1 MSGRGGERVV
11 DMEGSLALPR
21 RNGELVFDAPWESR
35 AFGLAVALHE
45 RGEFEWPEFQSR
57 LAEAVAHSDDGPYY
71 RSWVAALERLL
82 LDKGLLER
90 GQLEARAAELEAE
103 TGEEA

>member
-1 MSGRGGERVV
+1 MV
-11 DMEGSLALPR
+11 DMEGPLALPR

-45 RGEFEWPEFQSR
+45 RGAFEWPEFQSR
-57 LAEAVAHSDDGPYY
+57 LAEAVAHSGDGPYY

-82 LDKGLLER
+82 LDKDVLER
-90 GQLEARAAELEAE
+90 RQVEARAAQFEAE
-103 TGEEA
+103 AGEEA

>member
-11 DMEGSLALPR
+11 DMEGSVALPR

-45 RGEFEWPEFQSR
+45 RGAFEWPEFQSR
-57 LAEAVAHSDDGPYY
+57 LAEAVAHSGDGPYY

-90 GQLEARAAELEAE
+90 GQLEARAAEFEAE
-103 TGEEA
+103 AGEEA